1 MVSTSIA
8 FSEDADAGPTSG
20 EGGTVIEVDT
30 KFGTIRFDP
39 DKAVTIPQGILG
51 FPGFT
56 RYGLATLP
64 DQRFGQF
71 MILQSLENEELCF
84 PVLPLEMIPG
94 VLQPEHLE
102 EAFEALSMPTENTV
116 VLLIVTVRK
125 IDDKVSLSANL
136 RAPIFV
142 ETSSQTGRQFV
153 LPHAIYEVRHQL

>member
-30 KFGTIRFDP
+30 KFGTMRFDP
-39 DKAVTIPQGILG
+39 DKAVTMPQGILG

-71 MILQSLENEELCF
+71 MILQSLESEELCF
-84 PVLPLEMIPG
+84 PVLPLDMIPG
-94 VLQPEHLE
+94 VLQPAHLE
-102 EAFEALSMPTENTV
+102 EAFNALSMPTESAA
-116 VLLIVTVRK
+116 VLFIVTVRK
-125 IDDKVSLSANL
+125 IDDRVSLSANL

-142 ETSSQTGRQFV
+142 ETDSQTGRQFV
-153 LPHAIYEVRHQL
+153 LPHAIYDVRHQL